1 MVRVRFA
8 PSPTGSPHI
17 GNIRTAVFDWLFARH
32 EAGVFVL
39 RIEDTDRARLVP
51 GALEEIMRDLRWA
64 GLAWD
69 EGPQVGGPYGP
80 YLQSQRVGIYER
92 YAKQLVESGH
102 AYYCY
107 CTPDRLAEMR
117 KEQQA
122 AGKPT
127 GYDRHCRN
135 LSPEEAARLETE
147 TTRRAVRFAMPE
159 SGTTSFVDVV
169 RGEVTFDNALQ
180 EDFVILKS
188 DGYPTYHL
196 ANVVDDHLMEIS
208 HVIRGEEWI
217 SSAPKHVQMYR
228 AFGWQPPV
236 MVHLPLILASDRSK
250 LSKRHGSADFSTY
263 IEQGYLPEA
272 MLNYL
277 ALLGWS
283 AGEDR
288 DLYSTQELIQK
299 FTLEGIIN
307 HPAILDEQKLLWMN
321 GHYIRATSV
330 ERLTELVLPYLAKA
344 GLAADAPSDGELTYL
359 QKVVALIQDR
369 LRTLSDAP
377 ELAEFFLAPEV
388 TCDPKAAQK
397 WLNRPETS
405 ELLRR
410 VADRL
415 EALEDWN
422 LETVESAVRKAGAEV
437 GAEGGKVIHPVR
449 VAVTG
454 RTAGPGLFETLAVLG
469 KERVVS
475 RLRKAGS

>member
-135 LSPEEAARLETE
+135 LSPEEAARPETE